1 VLFNEVREGNSAIT
15 AGDTEKVSAAYSSV
29 TAMLDVFG
37 LDTHDKQWADAAPP
51 ADLAGV
57 VDGLVGA
64 LLDQRTQA
72 RARKDWAAADTIRDT
87 LKELGL
93 KVEDTPTGPRWSL
106 EA

>member
-1 VLFNEVREGNSAIT
+1 
-15 AGDTEKVSAAYSSV
+15 
-29 TAMLDVFG
+29 M
-37 LDTHDKQWADAAPP
+37 
-51 ADLAGV
+51 
-57 VDGLVGA
+57 GA